1 MAIGRALVVLSAI
14 LLTLPS
20 LASAQVFGC
29 GPNETM
35 AACSNRLSLAQ
46 QVMAEEMRKTAE
58 NRANVMLSIEQARD
72 TFWATYPDKP
82 GAEKARQDFAYWLWV
97 KDFYY
102 LRENLKAPVTK
113 DPRTGR
119 RTSTDAANLFDTFAG
134 AAPID
139 DGIRQVALI
148 EFEDWVNAVRDK
160 LFEGH
165 TSNSTDDAFMQ
176 GLLASWWI
184 GPKFMDAVK
193 AGTGKY
199 AAYVTA
205 RDWWEF
211 DHVNRVPAGFGT
223 PETYG
228 VYLYSRF
235 HHLPVPTASA
245 NYRKMTELLGV
256 QRVQAAARRVMDA
269 PKRDDGG
276 LVVTIEAT
284 KKGPG
289 GGEVI
294 DYDKAAP
301 ADPIGAFADPVRV
314 LEMLST
320 QDDDRRYL
328 LDLLHRHAPDLR
340 QLDPTTTWTWADTAY
355 KRLVLAFGEQPLL
368 AASRAVRIAPKRLA
382 TGGVM
387 TVNELGVK
395 RTEPIE
401 TVEDLLVMKD
411 PRGYVRAALIFAK
424 DLDSTAAV
432 DAAYKTYVTGKGEQ
446 AVLDAAR
453 RRAVNKPQLTFKP
466 ELEFIDAEI
475 TKPTAAPTQ
484 GPQKDSPQYLAWQR
498 FAPGASASYI
508 NRNLGQ
514 VSLRRPDLEGGT
526 VGTRSRY
533 LLRSLTPDRADLSL
547 TEIAY
552 DPPPQS
558 TAHPPRDTE
567 MAYPARLSATPS
579 ARDAAVTRTSLQSG
593 DETLVINGK
602 RIATHWQAEQ
612 MPGADQQAR
621 AGCGPMIV
629 TTWRSDEVPGG
640 LVRETMDQICR
651 DNRYPQNSDAII
663 RRVRETLL
671 ESFETSGSTTGVRP
685 IQPVAGIAPILP
697 LPVGASLPGQPA
709 NASIGQPAAPAAVPA
724 PAAPGIDRRVFN
736 PNMRAGDPAAPS
748 AAPSS
753 PAAAPARS
761 AQVGNAV
768 TVPAGT
774 VIPVMISGLVSA
786 ATNRAG
792 DSFRGTILQAVVVN
806 GVPVIPGN
814 TAVDLQVVGAGD
826 GLTVRLAGI
835 TINGQTIAG
844 GPSQVALDPQTAA
857 ANSALQQAIAT
868 MAARQRGAP
877 AALTGR
883 LVVVSGPG
891 LNLPSGSR
899 LQFTLSAPMTID
911 GAASGAGSIR
921 PRAR

>member
-1 MAIGRALVVLSAI
+1 MAIGRLLIAAGAI

-20 LASAQVFGC
+20 AALAQCDLFEPPVQCNA
-29 GPNETM
+29 
-35 AACSNRLSLAQ
+35 RRLAQ
-46 QVMAEEMRKTAE
+46 QQAEWQHAVEEQQELNRLRLQVSE
-58 NRANVMLSIEQARD
+58 NIGNARSR
-72 TFWATYPDKP
+72 FWATYPDKP
-82 GAEKARQDFAYWLWV
+82 GADKAGPEFAHWLWT
-97 KDFYY
+97 KDIIY
-102 LRENLKAPVTK
+102 LRQNLQSPLLKDSRGRSSSIDAMKALEAMFSV
-113 DPRTGR
+113 
-119 RTSTDAANLFDTFAG
+119 
-134 AAPID
+134 PID
-139 DGIRQVALI
+139 DGIPQVVTP
-148 EFEDWVNAVRDK
+148 EFEDWVNAVRK
-160 LFEGH
+160 KVFEGH

-176 GLLASWWI
+176 GFLSAWMGPSFWKAVASAD
-184 GPKFMDAVK
+184 KEYQ
-193 AGTGKY
+193 T
-199 AAYVTA
+199 YVMA
-205 RDWWEF
+205 RDWYEF
-211 DHVNRVPAGFGT
+211 DHAQRVPAGFDK

-228 VYLYSRF
+228 ILLYTRF
-235 HHLPVPTASA
+235 HHLPVQTAGA
-245 NYRKMTELLGV
+245 NYKKMTELLGV
-256 QRVQAAARRVMDA
+256 QRVQAAAKRVMDA
-269 PKRDDGG
+269 PKRGDGG

-284 KKGPG
+284 TKGPG
-289 GGEVI
+289 GGDII
-294 DYDKAAP
+294 DYDKPAP

-314 LEMLST
+314 MEMLAT

-340 QLDPTTTWTWADTAY
+340 RLDPATTWTWAETAY
-355 KRLVLAFGEQPLL
+355 KRLVLAFGEQELL
-368 AASRAVRIAPKRLA
+368 AASHSVRIAPKRLA

-401 TVEDLLVMKD
+401 TLEDLLVMKD
-411 PRGYVRAALIFAK
+411 PRGYVKAALIFAK
-424 DLDSTAAV
+424 DLDTTAAV
-432 DAAYKTYVTGKGEQ
+432 DAAYKAYVAGKGEQ

-475 TKPTAAPTQ
+475 TKSTVVPTQ

-526 VGTRSRY
+526 VGIRSRY
-533 LLRSLTPDRADLSL
+533 LLRSLTPDRADLYL

-567 MAYPARLSATPS
+567 MAYPARLNATPS
-579 ARDAAVTRTSLQSG
+579 ARDAAAARTPLQSG

-651 DNRYPQNSDAII
+651 DNRYPQNGDAIL

-671 ESFETSGSTTGVRP
+671 ESFETSGATTGTRP

-697 LPVGASLPGQPA
+697 LPVASSLPGQQPS
-709 NASIGQPAAPAAVPA
+709 ASAAPAAPA
-724 PAAPGIDRRVFN
+724 AAPGIDRRVFD
-736 PNMRAGDPAAPS
+736 PNMRSGGPGSPS
-748 AAPSS
+748 AASSS

-761 AQVGNAV
+761 SQVANGV
-768 TVPAGT
+768 TVPEGT
-774 VIPVMISGLVSA
+774 VIPVLISGLISA
-786 ATNRAG
+786 ATNQSG
-792 DSFRGTILQAVVVN
+792 DSFHGTVLRPVVVN
-806 GVPVIPGN
+806 GVTLIPGN
-814 TAVDLQVVGAGD
+814 TSVDLQVVGAGD
-826 GLTVRLAGI
+826 GLTVRLVGI
-835 TINGQTIAG
+835 TINGQTIAAG
-844 GPSQVALDPQTAA
+844 SSQVALDPQTAA
-857 ANSALQQAIAT
+857 ANAALQQAIAT

-911 GAASGAGSIR
+911 GAARGAEPIR
-921 PRAR
+921 PRTR